1 MRMNV
6 GKIEWNGL
14 RKRKRKGNIDG
25 RRVIRKKNRVQGIK
39 GWERKIKGG
48 VVWKR
53 LDLDL
58 DLDYWL
64 NGLGVKKSKIENMEE
79 GVR

>member
-48 VVWKR
+48 VV
-53 LDLDL
+53 
-58 DLDYWL
+58 
-64 NGLGVKKSKIENMEE
+64 
-79 GVR
+79 